1 MRSTYAD
8 LSFILWND
16 GIPWILE
23 KKYAGLEIGK
33 NYPAYHALHK
43 RRVARPAVVKAFGD
57 RAKAMEEIIERNS
70 Q

>member
-1 MRSTYAD
+1 MDFR
-8 LSFILWND
+8 
-16 GIPWILE
+16 
-23 KKYAGLEIGK
+23 KKICRPGDRKELPSI
-33 NYPAYHALHK
+33 NALHK